1 MMRVLS
7 RSIMGVLFVTF
18 VLVFATKAA
27 MAQDPVKVAPE
38 HYKALLDNDRVRVLE
53 VTVKP
58 GEKTAKHSHPAN
70 VIYSFNDAKTKFTVG
85 GKSVVRE
92 LKADTALWGAAETH
106 TGENVGTTETR
117 VLVFELK
124 GNKGAKAAKGADPMK
139 ADPAHF
145 KVLLNNS
152 RVRLLEFR
160 AKPGEKILMHSHP
173 DYVTYSFTN
182 NKSTFSFPDG
192 KTAEREAK
200 EGTATFNAA
209 ETHAATVVEG
219 ENHGLLLELKPPRAK
234 PKM

>member
-1 MMRVLS
+1 MKNLGRGIKGVVL
-7 RSIMGVLFVTF
+7 IAVVVALAPK
-18 VLVFATKAA
+18 LAL
-27 MAQDPVKVAPE
+27 AQDPVKVAPD
-38 HYKALLDNDRVRVLE
+38 HYKVLLENDRVRVLE

-58 GEKTAKHSHPAN
+58 GEKTAKHSHPVN

-92 LKADTALWGAAETH
+92 LKGDTALWGAAETH
-106 TGENVGTTETR
+106 TGENVGTTETH

-124 GNKGAKAAKGADPMK
+124 GSKGAKAGKGADPMK

-145 KVLLNNS
+145 KVLLNNA

-160 AKPGEKILMHSHP
+160 AKPGEKILMHTHP

-234 PKM
+234 AKM

>member
-1 MMRVLS
+1 MKNLGRGIKGVVL
-7 RSIMGVLFVTF
+7 IAVVVALAPK
-18 VLVFATKAA
+18 LAQ
-27 MAQDPVKVAPE
+27 AQDPVKVAPD
-38 HYKALLDNDRVRVLE
+38 HYKVLLENDRVRVLE

-58 GEKTAKHSHPAN
+58 GEKTAKHSHPVN

-106 TGENVGTTETR
+106 TGENVGTTETH

-145 KVLLNNS
+145 KVLLNNA

-209 ETHAATVVEG
+209 ETHAAAVGEG

-234 PKM
+234 AKM